1 MQSVPNSPLIMHAT
15 ASSSGIFASPPAVN
29 QPKKT
34 QRPLVV
40 TAKQTHDQS
49 APVQPPAK
57 KTNPDANDAAAR
69 SLRACPRPVGYVV
82 QLLLVALYMST
93 YDELVFPSYITVSNH
108 LTLPLM
114 HALTTSA
121 TICESPPAVNQP
133 QQHKHRLS

>member
-1 MQSVPNSPLIMHAT
+1 
-15 ASSSGIFASPPAVN
+15 
-29 QPKKT
+29 
-34 QRPLVV
+34 V

-69 SLRACPRPVGYVV
+69 APRACPRPVGYVV

-93 YDELVFPSYITVSNH
+93 YDELVFPGYITVSIH
-108 LTLPLM
+108 LTTPLK

-121 TICESPPAVNQP
+121 IIATPPAVNQP
-133 QQHKHRLS
+133 KKTQRQPVVTAKQTHDQSAPVIEPPAKKTNPDANDAAAR